1 LEKDFNRSL
10 QEAADLK
17 GGEGL
22 ESGGDSKEGSKEDSK
37 ADSKAADQ
45 DLEHA
50 ARAARL
56 AVKAAQAQGT
66 DQQEADK
73 AIHTILLD
81 CNSKLRDLNKSLSDA
96 SVYLAPYD
104 SRHARQVIER
114 LRTAKEYTRNA
125 LVPRKKFA
133 FKVRAVAE
141 PWQSRGAWGR
151 VGGAGGV
158 LPPTRVAY
166 FINPSFAFALCE

>member
-1 LEKDFNRSL
+1 MEKDFNRSL

-22 ESGGDSKEGSKEDSK
+22 ESGEDSKEGSKEGSKADSKEDSK
-37 ADSKAADQ
+37 ADSKTADQ

-81 CNSKLRDLNKSLSDA
+81 CNSKLRELNKSLSNA

-114 LRTAKEYTRNA
+114 LRTAKEDTRNA

-141 PWQSRGAWGR
+141 PWQSRGRAVAEPWR
-151 VGGAGGV
+151 AGSESG
-158 LPPTRVAY
+158 
-166 FINPSFAFALCE
+166 